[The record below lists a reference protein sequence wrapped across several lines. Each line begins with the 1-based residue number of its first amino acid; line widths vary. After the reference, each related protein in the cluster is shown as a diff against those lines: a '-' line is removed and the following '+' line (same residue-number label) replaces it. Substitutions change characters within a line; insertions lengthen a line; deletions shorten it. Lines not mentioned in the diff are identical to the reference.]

1 MTSTALSN
9 VVLLMVS
16 VAEYL
21 LLAAVGSLPSV
32 VYLMSASSL
41 LPVMETFRVP
51 LSYKP

>member
-1 MTSTALSN
+1 
-9 VVLLMVS
+9 MVS

-32 VYLMSASSL
+32 VYLMSAPSL